1 MPNLQTKR
9 VQAQPETQTE
19 NDSGNAVKDPEDVAK
34 KMQLIHIVFGNLKAF
49 LNGTYHGV
57 SSKHLQAYLNE
68 YVFRFNRRRL
78 IFEAFNTLLG
88 IGTSKEGPTY
98 YQLYHTGK
106 ARGWIHPNPREV

>member
-1 MPNLQTKR
+1 M
-9 VQAQPETQTE
+9 
-19 NDSGNAVKDPEDVAK
+19 KDPEDVAK

-78 IFEAFNTLLG
+78 VFEAFNTLLG

>member
-1 MPNLQTKR
+1 MQTKR

-57 SSKHLQAYLNE
+57 SSKHLQDE
-68 YVFRFNRRRL
+68 KEEL
-78 IFEAFNTLLG
+78 I
-88 IGTSKEGPTY
+88 K
-98 YQLYHTGK
+98 LY
-106 ARGWIHPNPREV
+106 AV